1 MAELFSDGTDV
12 NFGSDPEITLEP
24 AVEPTPTVVPTATPL
39 PVQDQQDSMADK
51 TDTAGDPSAV
61 SGKEVSEGVE
71 EVPAADT
78 VDYETYLKQ
87 LIQQNEKQNELLQ
100 TLIKEDKK
108 LDQDMKSVQNAMP
121 AVMCMLGVIIG
132 LLLMQILASYIRP

>member
-1 MAELFSDGTDV
+1 MAELFTDGTDV
-12 NFGSDPEITLEP
+12 NFGSNPEITLEP

-78 VDYETYLKQ
+78 VDYETYLEQ

-132 LLLMQILASYIRP
+132 LLLLQILASYIRP

>member
-1 MAELFSDGTDV
+1 MAELFTDGADV
-12 NFGSDPEITLEP
+12 NFGSDPEITPEP

-51 TDTAGDPSAV
+51 TDTAGDPSTV
-61 SGKEVSEGVE
+61 SGKEVSGGVE

-78 VDYETYLKQ
+78 VNYETYLEQ
-87 LIQQNEKQNELLQ
+87 LIQQNEKQNESLQ
-100 TLIKEDKK
+100 ALIKEDKK

-132 LLLMQILASYIRP
+132 LLLLQILASYIRP

>member
-1 MAELFSDGTDV
+1 MAELFTDGTDV

-71 EVPAADT
+71 EVPAPDT
-78 VDYETYLKQ
+78 VDYETYLEQ

-100 TLIKEDKK
+100 TLIKEDTK

-132 LLLMQILASYIRP
+132 LLLLQILASYIRP

>member
-1 MAELFSDGTDV
+1 MAELFTDGTDV

-78 VDYETYLKQ
+78 VDYETYLEQ

-100 TLIKEDKK
+100 TLIKEDKQ

-132 LLLMQILASYIRP
+132 LLLLQILASYIRP

>member
-1 MAELFSDGTDV
+1 MAELFTDGTDV

-51 TDTAGDPSAV
+51 TDTAGDLSAV

-78 VDYETYLKQ
+78 VDYETYLEQ

-132 LLLMQILASYIRP
+132 LLLLQILASYIRP

>member
-1 MAELFSDGTDV
+1 MAELFTDGTDV

-100 TLIKEDKK
+100 TLIKEDTK

-132 LLLMQILASYIRP
+132 LLLLQILASYVRP